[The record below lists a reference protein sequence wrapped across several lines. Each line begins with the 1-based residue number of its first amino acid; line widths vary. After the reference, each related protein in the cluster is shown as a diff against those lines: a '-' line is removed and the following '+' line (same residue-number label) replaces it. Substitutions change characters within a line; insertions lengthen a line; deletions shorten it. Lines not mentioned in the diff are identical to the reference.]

1 MVQKCIVVHI
11 FGVFETFCAQI
22 LRHRKVF
29 SCVAEARLA
38 VVLKCLLSIVRE
50 LRFGHIVRR
59 LYQDGA
65 ENVEV
70 AQKWAE
76 FQQVRQSEL

>member
-22 LRHRKVF
+22 LRHWKVF
-29 SCVAEARLA
+29 SYVAEAHLA
-38 VVLKCLLSIVRE
+38 AVLKCLLSIVRE

-59 LYQDGA
+59 LYA